1 MASSEERRNV
11 ARMLRWFASLHG
23 NVAYVTVERT
33 LNLDYSDGF
42 GGGAVTSESVRRLA
56 DLIDPT
62 CEVAD
67 CGHQDGHA
75 VCRGCLSCH
84 GGWHEDV
91 YDQPY
96 AYCPRCGCRLVNG
109 ACNYCGAMVVSGNE

>member
-1 MASSEERRNV
+1 MASSDERREV

-23 NVAYVTVERT
+23 NVACVTVERT

-62 CEVAD
+62 C
-67 CGHQDGHA
+67 HLWPSHDGGF
-75 VCRGCLSCH
+75 GCDRCFTWFPEMKAKTSH
-84 GGWHEDV
+84 
-91 YDQPY
+91 
-96 AYCPRCGCRLVNG
+96 CP
-109 ACNYCGAMVVSGNE
+109 ACGARVVDDE

>member
-1 MASSEERRNV
+1 MADDDERREV

-23 NVAYVTVERT
+23 NVACVTVERT

-62 CEVAD
+62 CHL
-67 CGHQDGHA
+67 CPSHDGGF
-75 VCRGCLSCH
+75 GCDRCFTWFPEMKTKTS
-84 GGWHEDV
+84 
-91 YDQPY
+91 
-96 AYCPRCGCRLVNG
+96 YCP
-109 ACNYCGAMVVSGNE
+109 ACGARVVSGDD

>member
-1 MASSEERRNV
+1 MVTSDERREV

-23 NVAYVTVERT
+23 NVACVTVERM

-62 CEVAD
+62 CHPVPSDGGGFLCSE
-67 CGHQDGHA
+67 CGERIGA
-75 VCRGCLSCH
+75 VLPALGTVLMHHCSH
-84 GGWHEDV
+84 
-91 YDQPY
+91 
-96 AYCPRCGCRLVNG
+96 
-109 ACNYCGAMVVSGNE
+109 CGARVVEEGER